1 MASAALRRTA
11 ACGSGGRAVAAAQR
25 GGVGGEIESFP
36 HLFPCRFDEFFFYPR
51 NFRKHV
57 VTKNHSLTLRESRCH
72 SGILNPI
79 LFRFPNFIQ
88 NLDFSIH
95 PAPEMTGISKEAK
108 VNLFFKVFHLCS
120 NLVENSV
127 SVIEIQMSH
136 VFFLL
141 FLRSLLLL
149 GLNE

>member
-1 MASAALRRTA
+1 MATVWLRRR
-11 ACGSGGRAVAAAQR
+11 GVGLGGGGRAVTAAAQR

-57 VTKNHSLTLRESRCH
+57 VTKNHSLTH
-72 SGILNPI
+72 SLCASLVVTLGLLNPI

-95 PAPEMTGISKEAK
+95 PAPEMAGISKEAK
-108 VNLFFKVFHLCS
+108 
-120 NLVENSV
+120 
-127 SVIEIQMSH
+127 
-136 VFFLL
+136 
-141 FLRSLLLL
+141 
-149 GLNE
+149 

>member
-72 SGILNPI
+72 SRTFESNS
-79 LFRFPNFIQ
+79 FQ
-88 NLDFSIH
+88 
-95 PAPEMTGISKEAK
+95 ISKFYTEFG
-108 VNLFFKVFHLCS
+108 LFYSSSPRNDRDFKRSKSESVFHS
-120 NLVENSV
+120 FS
-127 SVIEIQMSH
+127 S
-136 VFFLL
+136 L
-141 FLRSLLLL
+141 FKS
-149 GLNE
+149 G